1 VGIPRYLATAA
12 TADLDRVLRLAD
24 ELSEQR
30 LERDRVGLVECGRPS
45 PLARQLATQLTRAGR
60 FPVSVLIGDRELAQS
75 DSVLRR
81 LSGVSS
87 VWVFAENL
95 FDAYM
100 SVFATELTFA
110 MRRAA
115 RQGLPVVGVG
125 AGAVSLGGL
134 LVARRVCAGSQ
145 YDLVTGLGWAPRVL
159 LDGGHTDETIVR
171 DAVCSLPGL
180 LGIEIGSSGGVKV
193 IGGQI
198 DSIGDEP
205 VGLLGADGRGG
216 LISVDLAPG
225 QRTTIA
231 PPPLA
236 PFTRELLSD
245 KVQATLKAEKRPGV
259 GQPKRAAPPP
269 SDVPILTVAEADAV
283 DAVEEHPVGRVCS
296 MCHKVH
302 EDEEPLRVELAA

>member
-12 TADLDRVLRLAD
+12 TADMERVLRLAD

-30 LERDRVGLVECGRPS
+30 TERDRVGLVECGRPS
-45 PLARQLATQLTRAGR
+45 PLARQLAGQLTRAGR
-60 FPVSVLIGDRELAQS
+60 FPISVLIGDRELAQS

-95 FDAYM
+95 FEAYM
-100 SVFATELTFA
+100 TVFATELTFA
-110 MRRAA
+110 LRRAA

-125 AGAVSLGGL
+125 AGALALGGL
-134 LVARRVCAGSQ
+134 LVARRICDGSQ

-159 LDGGHTDETIVR
+159 LDSERIDGTIVR
-171 DAVCSLPGL
+171 DAVCSLQGL
-180 LGIEIGSSGGVKV
+180 LGIEIGSCGGVKV

-198 DSIGDEP
+198 DSVGDEP
-205 VGLLGADGRGG
+205 VVLLGADGRGG
-216 LISVDLAPG
+216 LTSVELAPG
-225 QRTTIA
+225 QRTAIA

-245 KVQATLKAEKRPGV
+245 KVRATLKEEKRPAA
-259 GQPKRAAPPP
+259 GQPKRTSPPP
-269 SDVPILTVAEADAV
+269 ADAPTATVAHADAV
-283 DAVEEHPVGRVCS
+283 EDLPIGRACP
-296 MCHKVH
+296 MCNKIH
-302 EDEEPLRVELAA
+302 EDAEPPRVELAA